1 MNVAVPKKLTFSKE
15 EEEFLQQLQIG
26 NCKSFSTEKRTNS
39 QTECQQWFEQ
49 KKYRITPSNPLK
61 ILIRQK
67 NFETLIENL
76 FVKNKKCSN
85 ITKEAL
91 NHGKEFEP
99 IARQIYIDVMK
110 FKLKH
115 VSFRENGIVI
125 QPLLYWLAASPDGL
139 TTDESS
145 TPILGLIEIK
155 CPFSKRNLHPQDML
169 KDKNFYVE
177 LRDGM
182 PHLKEEHS
190 NGYYSQIQMAMGL
203 SQLKFCDFIVY
214 SFKGMI
220 IIRIPFSEIYFIK
233 LTEKLNHFFKNYALP
248 YLIKMN

>member
-1 MNVAVPKKLTFSKE
+1 M
-15 EEEFLQQLQIG
+15 
-26 NCKSFSTEKRTNS
+26 
-39 QTECQQWFEQ
+39 
-49 KKYRITPSNPLK
+49 
-61 ILIRQK
+61 
-67 NFETLIENL
+67 
-76 FVKNKKCSN
+76 
-85 ITKEAL
+85 
-91 NHGKEFEP
+91 
-99 IARQIYIDVMK
+99 
-110 FKLKH
+110 
-115 VSFRENGIVI
+115 I

-139 TTDESS
+139 ITDESS

-190 NGYYSQIQMAMGL
+190 NGYYYQIHMALDL

-220 IIRIPFSEIYFIK
+220 IIRIPFSGISFIK
-233 LTEKLNHFFKNYALP
+233 PTEKLFFKNYALP
-248 YLIKMN
+248 YLIKTN

>member
-1 MNVAVPKKLTFSKE
+1 
-15 EEEFLQQLQIG
+15 
-26 NCKSFSTEKRTNS
+26 
-39 QTECQQWFEQ
+39 
-49 KKYRITPSNPLK
+49 
-61 ILIRQK
+61 
-67 NFETLIENL
+67 
-76 FVKNKKCSN
+76 
-85 ITKEAL
+85 
-91 NHGKEFEP
+91 
-99 IARQIYIDVMK
+99 MK

-115 VSFRENGIVI
+115 NVSVGETGIVI
-125 QPLLYWLAASPDGL
+125 RPLLHWLAASPNGL
-139 TTDESS
+139 ITDESS

-190 NGYYSQIQMAMGL
+190 NGYYSQIQVVMGL

-233 LTEKLNHFFKNYALP
+233 LTEKLHHFLR
-248 YLIKMN
+248 IMRCHI

>member
-1 MNVAVPKKLTFSKE
+1 
-15 EEEFLQQLQIG
+15 
-26 NCKSFSTEKRTNS
+26 
-39 QTECQQWFEQ
+39 
-49 KKYRITPSNPLK
+49 
-61 ILIRQK
+61 
-67 NFETLIENL
+67 
-76 FVKNKKCSN
+76 
-85 ITKEAL
+85 
-91 NHGKEFEP
+91 
-99 IARQIYIDVMK
+99 MK

-115 VSFRENGIVI
+115 NVPVRGTAIVI
-125 QPLLYWLAASPDGL
+125 QLYWLAASPDEL
-139 TTDESS
+139 ITDKST

-155 CPFSKRNLHPQDML
+155 YPFSKHNLHPQDML

-220 IIRIPFSEIYFIK
+220 IIRIPFSEICFIK
-233 LTEKLNHFFKNYALP
+233 LTEKLNIFLRIMRCH
-248 YLIKMN
+248 I

>member
-1 MNVAVPKKLTFSKE
+1 MEKK
-15 EEEFLQQLQIG
+15 
-26 NCKSFSTEKRTNS
+26 
-39 QTECQQWFEQ
+39 
-49 KKYRITPSNPLK
+49 
-61 ILIRQK
+61 
-67 NFETLIENL
+67 
-76 FVKNKKCSN
+76 
-85 ITKEAL
+85 
-91 NHGKEFEP
+91 FEP

-115 VSFRENGIVI
+115 NVSVRETGIVI

-139 TTDESS
+139 ITDESS

-248 YLIKMN
+248 YLIKMK

>member
-1 MNVAVPKKLTFSKE
+1 MGKK
-15 EEEFLQQLQIG
+15 
-26 NCKSFSTEKRTNS
+26 
-39 QTECQQWFEQ
+39 
-49 KKYRITPSNPLK
+49 
-61 ILIRQK
+61 
-67 NFETLIENL
+67 
-76 FVKNKKCSN
+76 
-85 ITKEAL
+85 
-91 NHGKEFEP
+91 FEP

-115 VSFRENGIVI
+115 NVSVRGTGIVI
-125 QPLLYWLAASPDGL
+125 QLYCLAASPDGL
-139 TTDESS
+139 ITDKSS

-155 CPFSKRNLHPQDML
+155 YPFSKRNLHPQDLL

-220 IIRIPFSEIYFIK
+220 IIRIPFSEICFIK
-233 LTEKLNHFFKNYALP
+233 LTEKLNIFLRIMRCH
-248 YLIKMN
+248 I

>member
-1 MNVAVPKKLTFSKE
+1 MGKSSSL
-15 EEEFLQQLQIG
+15 LQGKFISMLW
-26 NCKSFSTEKRTNS
+26 NS
-39 QTECQQWFEQ
+39 NWNNF
-49 KKYRITPSNPLK
+49 
-61 ILIRQK
+61 IR
-67 NFETLIENL
+67 ET
-76 FVKNKKCSN
+76 
-85 ITKEAL
+85 
-91 NHGKEFEP
+91 
-99 IARQIYIDVMK
+99 
-110 FKLKH
+110 
-115 VSFRENGIVI
+115 GIVV
-125 QPLLYWLAASPDGL
+125 QPLLYWLEASPEGL
-139 TTDESS
+139 ITDESDA
-145 TPILGLIEIK
+145 PILGLIEIK
-155 CPFSKRNLHPQDML
+155 CPFSKSNLHPQDKL

-182 PHLKEEHS
+182 LHLKEEHS

>member
-1 MNVAVPKKLTFSKE
+1 MFKHNSRSFKSWKK
-15 EEEFLQQLQIG
+15 
-26 NCKSFSTEKRTNS
+26 
-39 QTECQQWFEQ
+39 
-49 KKYRITPSNPLK
+49 
-61 ILIRQK
+61 
-67 NFETLIENL
+67 
-76 FVKNKKCSN
+76 
-85 ITKEAL
+85 
-91 NHGKEFEP
+91 FEP

-115 VSFRENGIVI
+115 NVSVRETGIVI
-125 QPLLYWLAASPDGL
+125 QPLLYWLAALPDGL
-139 TTDESS
+139 ITDESS

-169 KDKNFYVE
+169 KDKHFYVE

-182 PHLKEEHS
+182 PHLKEEYS
-190 NGYYSQIQMAMGL
+190 NGYYSQIQVVMGL

-220 IIRIPFSEIYFIK
+220 ITRIPFSEIYFIK
-233 LTEKLNHFFKNYALP
+233 LTEKFNHFFKSYALP